1 LNPDHRTLY
10 YFAAAANGIQN
21 GMTSTYSANLI
32 RTTHLTGTSTD
43 IGLII
48 GQMIRGNMKNL
59 WKFKVLVGLATSFW
73 LGSLLSFYSAT
84 AFLSNSLW
92 FSAALYLLIG
102 LTHITFV
109 VLTQKVGFF
118 QACFGT
124 YKWKGVLE
132 SMAASMTE
140 SGDKSIALKAM
151 THSQIDHVFDEIDN
165 DGSGTIDATELMQ
178 ALNKMGMKLTRQNV
192 EAMMRVVDDNGDGV
206 IDREEF
212 HTLVRMSTLRAEHK
226 REKRE
231 RRKESVVKIKQSFI
245 AGASVLST
253 KPPTMADLSM
263 RSGKS
268 SEDSVPDAEH
278 SALPRTYDE
287 ALPKEGA
294 CDGRAI
300 IVTETES
307 PFRIVGVNKPWEDLC
322 GYKAKEAL
330 QKSMSDLIQG
340 PDTNRDGLKDAM
352 NKLVHDGTTS
362 VEVDTVN
369 YRKDKSTFKNHLVM
383 GPLYDES
390 EDDDGID
397 VEKGSRK
404 AAYYVGILTNIG
416 ELTQCLTMDKGED
429 GDFEEKMDDSFVEN
443 EA

>member
-1 LNPDHRTLY
+1 MCILCRYVQFANLLILLITNNTVAASIAAVLNPDHRTLY

-48 GQMIRGNMKNL
+48 GQMLRGNMKNL

-73 LGSLLSFYSAT
+73 FGGLLSFYSAT

-102 LTHITFV
+102 LTHIIFV

-124 YKWKGVLE
+124 YKWQGVLE

-140 SGDKSIALKAM
+140 SGDKSLGAM
-151 THSQIDHVFDEIDN
+151 THSQIDHVFDEIDD
-165 DGSGTIDATELMQ
+165 DGSGTIDANELMQ

-192 EAMMRVVDDNGDGV
+192 EAMMRVVDDNGDGD

-253 KPPTMADLSM
+253 KPPTMADLSI

-268 SEDSVPDAEH
+268 SEDSTPDTEH
-278 SALPRTYDE
+278 SALPRTYAE
-287 ALPKEGA
+287 ALPKEGS
-294 CDGRAI
+294 CDGC
-300 IVTETES
+300 VS
-307 PFRIVGVNKPWEDLC
+307 GV
-322 GYKAKEAL
+322 
-330 QKSMSDLIQG
+330 
-340 PDTNRDGLKDAM
+340 
-352 NKLVHDGTTS
+352 
-362 VEVDTVN
+362 
-369 YRKDKSTFKNHLVM
+369 
-383 GPLYDES
+383 
-390 EDDDGID
+390 
-397 VEKGSRK
+397 
-404 AAYYVGILTNIG
+404 
-416 ELTQCLTMDKGED
+416 
-429 GDFEEKMDDSFVEN
+429 
-443 EA
+443 

>member
-1 LNPDHRTLY
+1 
-10 YFAAAANGIQN
+10 
-21 GMTSTYSANLI
+21 MTSTYSANLI

-73 LGSLLSFYSAT
+73 FGGLLSFYSAT

-124 YKWKGVLE
+124 YKWQGVLE
-132 SMAASMTE
+132 NMAASMTE
-140 SGDKSIALKAM
+140 NGDKSIALKAM
-151 THSQIDHVFDEIDN
+151 THSQIDHVFDEIDD
-165 DGSGTIDATELMQ
+165 DGSGTIDANELMQ
-178 ALNKMGMKLTRQNV
+178 ALNKMGMKMTTRNV

-212 HTLVRMSTLRAEHK
+212 FTLVKMSTLRAEHK

-245 AGASVLST
+245 AGASTLST

-268 SEDSVPDAEH
+268 SDESTPDIEH
-278 SALPRTYDE
+278 SALPRTYAE
-287 ALPKEGA
+287 ALPNEGT

-300 IVTETES
+300 IVTETET
-307 PFRIVGVNKPWEDLC
+307 PFRIVGVNKAWEDLC
-322 GYKAKEAL
+322 GYHIK
-330 QKSMSDLIQG
+330 QKKHS
-340 PDTNRDGLKDAM
+340 
-352 NKLVHDGTTS
+352 
-362 VEVDTVN
+362 
-369 YRKDKSTFKNHLVM
+369 KS
-383 GPLYDES
+383 P
-390 EDDDGID
+390 
-397 VEKGSRK
+397 
-404 AAYYVGILTNIG
+404 
-416 ELTQCLTMDKGED
+416 
-429 GDFEEKMDDSFVEN
+429 
-443 EA
+443 